1 MNLSKTLLCAVIG
14 AAAIPSFAA
23 SDNFNRTALGSN
35 WAPLMGVNARIVND
49 KFVAGL
55 AYMNFTPAAAD
66 NRATVTIASTAKDL
80 GHYGGLYVGKASV
93 KFRTGINSK
102 QFANVCFEPTILSG
116 LSAAGQCFNTFTPFA
131 SARVTLTTTGTVARI
146 DIDTNQDGA
155 TDYSFSYDFGASLGA
170 GVGLMANNEVFTLD
184 NLDTGHGN

>member
-23 SDNFNRTALGSN
+23 SDNFNRTSLGTN
-35 WAPLMGVNARIVND
+35 WVPLMGDNARISSD

-66 NRATVTIASTAKDL
+66 NRATVTIATASKDT
-80 GHYGGLYVGKASV
+80 GHYAGLYVGKGAV
-93 KFRTGINSK
+93 KFRTAINSRK
-102 QFANVCFEPTILSG
+102 FATVCFEPTILSG
-116 LSAAGQCFNTFTPFA
+116 LSSPGQCFNTFAPFDK
-131 SARVTLTTTGTVARI
+131 ARATLTTTGTVARI

-155 TDYSFSYDFGASLGA
+155 TDYSFSYDFGATLGA
-170 GVGLMANNEVFTLD
+170 GVGLMGNSLAFTQDDLE
-184 NLDTGHGN
+184 TGHGN